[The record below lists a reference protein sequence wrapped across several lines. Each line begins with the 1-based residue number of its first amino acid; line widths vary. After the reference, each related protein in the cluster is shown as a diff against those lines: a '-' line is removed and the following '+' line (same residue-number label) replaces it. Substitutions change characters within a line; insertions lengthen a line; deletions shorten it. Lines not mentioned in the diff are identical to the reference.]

1 MNTTSLDLEKLDSNP
16 LTWLNMKG
24 NNPTFRKKTSQ
35 PVLDPTSFLSNGN
48 FKGFFLLLFEGN
60 MQSWMFSISEK
71 IITISFW
78 TLFKQ
83 SIS

>member
-1 MNTTSLDLEKLDSNP
+1 
-16 LTWLNMKG
+16 MKG

-71 IITISFW
+71 IITINF
-78 TLFKQ
+78 
-83 SIS
+83 